1 MTSLLIGALLV
12 LSGYL
17 AMRLHSAHAENE
29 TLRTTVIS
37 LKRQLVK
44 HRT

>member
-1 MTSLLIGALLV
+1 MTSVLIGALIL

-17 AMRLHSAHAENE
+17 ALRLRSAHAENE
-29 TLRTTVIS
+29 TLRATVIS